1 MIEPQPQ
8 PSDQTVGAQPRKRDN
23 GLGRGDEG
31 DFNNVHSN
39 FYILERSYFNLRGQS
54 SRAPHLQFLK
64 LFFVAFENGSLGNH
78 NQGTTPDGRDVQ
90 VTSRADRVTSVNE
103 EGVLWTT
110 KLDGRQMLQAPYKC
124 FPEVKADMVIRRPTC
139 SLV

>member
-1 MIEPQPQ
+1 MRGILIMC
-8 PSDQTVGAQPRKRDN
+8 TAIFTFWRD
-23 GLGRGDEG
+23 
-31 DFNNVHSN
+31 H
-39 FYILERSYFNLRGQS
+39 ILICGG

-64 LFFVAFENGSLGNH
+64 LLFVAFENGSLGNH

-90 VTSRADRVTSVNE
+90 VSSRADKVSSVNE

-139 SLV
+139 SLVLT